1 MILLEK
7 NAGETLIR
15 QILNSQDPETAIN
28 EVFRFIRKY
37 LPLDFMTLPVYD
49 SRRGILRYRAFTNN
63 EGVFFTDEPVRL
75 SKDAKKEADRIMH
88 QKMKFFE
95 SYLDNPVSK
104 TVTSYFGL
112 KEQDVCSGISV
123 FTDLGSSRYGVLSFA
138 ARGRNRHTPEHLRII
153 EELYGSITEVTR
165 HILSQMEIV
174 NLKEYITLVNEEIRE
189 RFMGRRII
197 GSTTGLKEVLTLV
210 EQAAPLDIPILI
222 TGETGVGKE
231 VVASIIHQRSKR
243 SDGPMISINCGAI
256 PDTLLDSELFGH
268 EKGAFTSADAMKQG
282 YFERADRGTIFLD
295 EIGELTLQAQVK
307 LLRVI
312 QDMTFQRVGGK
323 RFITVD
329 VRVIAATNRNLE
341 SLIAELQ
348 FRKDLWFR
356 LNVFPIQVPPLRERL
371 IDIPALAVYFARRQT
386 IEMNLPYQPR
396 FATGAMEQLQ
406 AYDWPGN
413 VRELQNVIERALI
426 TNRGE
431 PMTFPNLA
439 GTSPAEPTIAALP
452 EDTSYPTLDEITA
465 RYIRQTLMK
474 TGGRIS
480 GKGGA
485 ADLLG
490 MNPSTLRSRMRK
502 LYIKVKKIPGNP

>member
-1 MILLEK
+1 
-7 NAGETLIR
+7 
-15 QILNSQDPETAIN
+15 
-28 EVFRFIRKY
+28 
-37 LPLDFMTLPVYD
+37 
-49 SRRGILRYRAFTNN
+49 
-63 EGVFFTDEPVRL
+63 
-75 SKDAKKEADRIMH
+75 
-88 QKMKFFE
+88 
-95 SYLDNPVSK
+95 
-104 TVTSYFGL
+104 
-112 KEQDVCSGISV
+112 
-123 FTDLGSSRYGVLSFA
+123 
-138 ARGRNRHTPEHLRII
+138 
-153 EELYGSITEVTR
+153 
-165 HILSQMEIV
+165 MEIV

-406 AYDWPGN
+406 A
-413 VRELQNVIERALI
+413 L
-426 TNRGE
+426 
-431 PMTFPNLA
+431 
-439 GTSPAEPTIAALP
+439 
-452 EDTSYPTLDEITA
+452 
-465 RYIRQTLMK
+465 
-474 TGGRIS
+474 
-480 GKGGA
+480 
-485 ADLLG
+485 
-490 MNPSTLRSRMRK
+490 
-502 LYIKVKKIPGNP
+502 